1 LKRRVTFDPVTV
13 PRRLIDAAVS
23 DGREAWL
30 SSLPAVVTVLRDRW
44 ALAVGDPFEPGGHTA
59 WVAPATDTV
68 GRRLVVKVGW
78 RHPEAEH
85 EAEGLQFWNGDGA
98 VRLHAAERFDDT
110 IALLLERCEPGA
122 PLARK
127 PETDQDQTLAGLMLR
142 LWNEPPVDA
151 VFRPL
156 ADMCD
161 QWADEFE
168 QRISTARHRPADPGL
183 IRAGI
188 ALFRALPATAPRHV
202 LLCADLHAENVLAAQ
217 RQPWLVI
224 DPKPYL
230 GDPTYDP
237 LQHLLNCDERLRA
250 DPVGLAHRM
259 ADLVDVDRERL
270 LLWLFA
276 RCIQESLDWPHLAAV
291 AERIAPT

>member
-1 LKRRVTFDPVTV
+1 M
-13 PRRLIDAAVS
+13 DAAVN

-30 SSLPAVVTVLRDRW
+30 AALPAVVAQLQDRW
-44 ALAVGDPFEPGGHTA
+44 SLTVGEPFEPGGHTA
-59 WVAPATDTV
+59 WVAPATDAV
-68 GRRLVVKVGW
+68 GRHVVLKVGW

-85 EAEGLQFWNGDGA
+85 EANGLQFWNGDGV

-122 PLARK
+122 PLASR
-127 PETDQDQTLAGLMLR
+127 PETDQDQILAGLMLR
-142 LWNEPPVDA
+142 LWKEPSRGA

-156 ADMCD
+156 AEMCD

-168 QRISTARHRPADPGL
+168 RRMSTAQHPPVDPGL
-183 IRAGI
+183 ARAGI
-188 ALFRALPATAPRHV
+188 ELFRTLPATATRHV
-202 LLCADLHAENVLAAQ
+202 LLCTDLHAGNVLAAH

-237 LQHLLNCDERLRA
+237 LQHLLNCDDRLRT
-250 DPVGLAHRM
+250 DPEGLTCRM
-259 ADLVDVDRERL
+259 ADLVDVDRQRM

-276 RCIQESLDWPHLAAV
+276 RCIQESFDVPQLAEV
-291 AERIAPT
+291 AQRIAPS